1 MEPIYLDH
9 AATTPVRPEVRDAMA
24 SAWSAASGNPSSVHR
39 WGRAARAVLEESRER
54 LAAVLGAASREVLFT
69 GSGTEADNLAVLGRW
84 RAMRA
89 GGAAGAVSVVH
100 SAVEH
105 KAVLGA
111 AKTAGREGAT
121 VVVLAVD
128 EDGRVLMEGL
138 AEGLAARP
146 AVVSVMWG
154 NNEVGTLQ
162 PVMEVA
168 ERCRSAGVVFHTD
181 AVQAFTR
188 ERVRVDEVPCDL
200 LSLSAHKLGGPKGIG
215 ALYAR
220 SGTELAPLEYGGG
233 QERGLRPGTE
243 DVAAAAG
250 FALAAE
256 LAATEQA
263 VEVPRLAALRDRLEA
278 GLGVRVRGLVVN
290 GGGARR
296 LPHILNVSVPDA
308 DQEALLASLDL
319 EGVAAA
325 SGSACQSGA
334 VEPSHVLVAMGRH
347 VSGEASVRFSLG
359 RTTTEQEIEE
369 VIERFAAVAERLRS
383 FAGDA

>member
-9 AATTPVRPEVRDAMA
+9 AATTPIRPEVRDAMA
-24 SAWSAASGNPSSVHR
+24 SAWSAAAGNPSSLHR
-39 WGRAARAVLEESRER
+39 WGRAARALLEEARER
-54 LAAVLGAASREVLFT
+54 LAAVLGASPREVLFT
-69 GSGTEADNLAVLGRW
+69 GGGTEADNLAVLGRW
-84 RAMRA
+84 RAARA
-89 GGAAGAVSVVH
+89 GGATNAESVVH

-111 AKTAGREGAT
+111 AKMAGREGAR

-128 EDGRVLMEGL
+128 EDGRLLVDALD
-138 AEGLAARP
+138 EGLAARP
-146 AVVSVMWG
+146 AVVSVMWA

-162 PVMEVA
+162 PVLEVA
-168 ERCRSAGVVFHTD
+168 ERCRNAGVVFHTD

-215 ALYAR
+215 ALYVR
-220 SGTELAPLEYGGG
+220 SGIELAPLEHGGG

-256 LAATEQA
+256 LTAAERE
-263 VEVPRLAALRDRLEA
+263 VEGPRLAALRDRLEA
-278 GLGVRVRGLVVN
+278 GLAARVSGLVVN
-290 GGGARR
+290 GGGAPR
-296 LPHILNVSVPDA
+296 LPHILNVSVPGA

-334 VEPSHVLVAMGRH
+334 VEPSHVLLAMGRH
-347 VSGEASVRFSLG
+347 APGEASVRFSLG
-359 RTTTEQEIEE
+359 RTTTEEEIEA
-369 VIERFAAVAERLRS
+369 VIELFAAVVERLRS
-383 FAGDA
+383 FAGGA